1 VLSTLL
7 SLFSCKNAPA
17 ANYANDWC
25 PYMCKVN
32 NSVASVFVDLGVK
45 SVAPDKNRPKLLWVW
60 VSMNSVREDGLP
72 KDDEF
77 EAQNTIEDILEDILE
92 PEITKKLNAIYIGRI
107 TTSGRREFYFF
118 GPSDKNLENTVKAVM
133 LKFPN
138 NKYQFGSKSDPNW
151 SQYFDVLYPL
161 PQQYQ
166 SIQNMKVVE
175 QLKKSGDT
183 LEKARNVSH
192 WAYFKDDKTRE
203 NFIRETTKLGFT
215 PNNEYKTFKSDEK
228 YPYGIM
234 IERVDRVDPN
244 SIDDVVI
251 NIWQIARALGGDY
264 DGWETSVEK

>member
-1 VLSTLL
+1 MLSTLL
-7 SLFSCKNAPA
+7 ALFSCKKAPA
-17 ANYANDWC
+17 ANYASDWA

-45 SVAPDKNRPKLLWVW
+45 SIAPDKNKPELLWVW

-77 EAQNTIEDILEDILE
+77 EAQNIIEDILE
-92 PEITKKLNAIYIGRI
+92 PEITKNLNAIYVGRV

-118 GPSDKNLENTVKAVM
+118 GPSDKNFETTVKTSM
-133 LKFPN
+133 LKFPK

-151 SQYFDVLYPL
+151 TQYFDLLYPA

-175 QLKKSGDT
+175 QLKKAGDK

-192 WAYFKDDKTRE
+192 WVYFEDDKTRE
-203 NFIRETTKLGFT
+203 NFIREITKLGFT

-228 YPYGIM
+228 YHFGIM
-234 IERVDRVDPN
+234 VERVDKVDPT
-244 SIDDVVI
+244 SIDEVVT
-251 NIWQIARALGGDY
+251 NIWQIARDLGGDY